1 MENSSRAK
9 DFVEYVVKL
18 LVSQPELVEVD
29 ETVDS
34 LGILV
39 TLKVSKDD
47 MGKIIGKSGQTAKS
61 LRILLRV
68 VGSKMNQRV
77 NMKILEPTD

>member
-18 LVSQPELVEVD
+18 LVAQPELVEVD

-47 MGKIIGKSGQTAKS
+47 MGKIIGKGGQTAKS